1 MRHQHCSKKAP
12 VSGAMQWLAWRTEA
26 AAKTWVV
33 ESSHKLQ
40 VIVVSGK
47 PGRRYCSNGCSAWDI
62 GIVFGCLVLLC
73 FVSFCFVVFCV
84 FPILPIEV
92 RRVLQQGDT
101 YSQWMHRSW
110 HELHVSEYIVN
121 MHKLI
126 LSLSLSRYLT
136 YWYLLYRFISAPDL
150 SSTIWTIDDSQT
162 LWSFSLCHPGGSAY
176 GSRRVEAGT
185 AYGSHAEGLRGKTRS
200 KFPDAFA
207 KEKWRLWFG
216 DWLCSRLRI
225 SSPWQTPILYS

>member
-1 MRHQHCSKKAP
+1 MRTLPRFAAQGPFQNQHLIRYVPWWKLHQPSIQHTLIPGSMRHQHCSKKAP

-84 FPILPIEV
+84 LPILPIEV
-92 RRVLQQGDT
+92 RHVLQQG
-101 YSQWMHRSW
+101 
-110 HELHVSEYIVN
+110 HV
-121 MHKLI
+121 
-126 LSLSLSRYLT
+126 LT
-136 YWYLLYRFISAPDL
+136 
-150 SSTIWTIDDSQT
+150 
-162 LWSFSLCHPGGSAY
+162 
-176 GSRRVEAGT
+176 V
-185 AYGSHAEGLRGKTRS
+185 
-200 KFPDAFA
+200 DA
-207 KEKWRLWFG
+207 
-216 DWLCSRLRI
+216 
-225 SSPWQTPILYS
+225 